1 VYQLL
6 QGVPIVQQRRRIAT
20 SRQASV
26 SPTLAVVLSIALVVT
41 AAFGGNQ
48 ILQTQDAGSGPIDVS
63 QATASFASG
72 DNVVVDDAAI
82 AAQGGEPGPRTVKE
96 FTRDEE
102 FSMFAVTWTGDRD
115 IAAFVRSQNADG
127 SWRQWYPAEPVGQSG
142 PNGENGT
149 ELLFVEPTNT
159 VQVSITGVDIY
170 GDAPAPEIETYDQ
183 APAEQAPAAEAP
195 AAAPVAGIEAPAA
208 PIADDAPAEE
218 APVEEAPVESA
229 DDGLAP
235 LPTNYGD
242 IQPVA
247 DIASPDDLDVVF
259 IDGNAQE
266 GGIDLATTS
275 TSYGMPNVVSRAG
288 WGANEGMRCRGTT
301 IDPKVVAATVHHTA
315 GSNNYTPAQ
324 AAGIMRGMYDYHAR
338 QLGWCDI
345 GYNAVVDKYGTIY
358 EGRFGGLDK
367 AVQGAHVGGF
377 NQGTFGISMMGN
389 YDVAETTPAMIKS
402 VGEMI
407 GWKAAISGFNPTG
420 RNQYYTQGFQGS
432 KYPAGTTANLPNI
445 FAHRDAHN
453 NACPGR
459 YGYAQMDNIRAHAM
473 TKYNAIK
480 GGAVVPD
487 QPTNPTPPSTPSN
500 PGTPSTPAP
509 NPPAPTQPAPTR
521 PAPSPNNALATL
533 SSAANGDTNAILAVF
548 GTVAAIA
555 VTALAAGGSLPDG
568 VSRIGDVEVLDGVK
582 ITDLKP
588 VVDTLVSMSGDSEIE
603 QTWNRVSTTVGPVLG
618 NPRGGITPTAGAA
631 GTQYALFDNGIILDS
646 DETQARALWG
656 TVADTWAAQGFD
668 LGPLGLP
675 LSDQYSE
682 GDLVRV
688 DFQGGYITVDP
699 ATGDVDV
706 KLT

>member
-1 VYQLL
+1 M
-6 QGVPIVQQRRRIAT
+6 QQRRRIAT

-26 SPTLAVVLSIALVVT
+26 NPTLAVILSIALVVT

-63 QATASFASG
+63 QATESFASG

-127 SWRQWYPAEPVGQSG
+127 SWRDWYAAEPIGQSG

-149 ELLFVEPTNT
+149 NLLFVEPTNA

-183 APAEQAPAAEAP
+183 APAEQAPAP
-195 AAAPVAGIEAPAA
+195 AAAPVAGVEAPAA
-208 PIADDAPAEE
+208 PAAPAPEAAPEE
-218 APVEEAPVESA
+218 QAPVEDTPPATTE
-229 DDGLAP
+229 DGLAP
-235 LPTNYGD
+235 LPSNYGD

-247 DIASPDDLDVVF
+247 DVAAADDLDVVF

-266 GGIDLATTS
+266 GGIDLAATS

-288 WGANEGMRCRGTT
+288 WGADNSTRCGTT
-301 IDPKVVAATVHHTA
+301 YDNKVVAAAVHHTA
-315 GSNNYTPAQ
+315 GSNNYTQAQ
-324 AAGIMRGMYDYHAR
+324 AAGIMRGMLNYHAR
-338 QLGWCDI
+338 TLGWCDL

-358 EGRFGGLDK
+358 EGRYGGLDK

-377 NQGTFGISMMGN
+377 NQGTFGISMMGD
-389 YDVAETTPAMIKS
+389 YDKAETTPAMIKS

-420 RNQYYTQGFQGS
+420 SNRYHTQGFQGS
-432 KYPAGTTANLPNI
+432 KYPAGSTPNLPNI
-445 FAHRDAHN
+445 FAHRDAHYN
-453 NACPGR
+453 TCPGR

-473 TKYNAIK
+473 DKYNAIK

-500 PGTPSTPAP
+500 PGTPSNPAP
-509 NPPAPTQPAPTR
+509 NPPAPSQPAPTR
-521 PAPSPNNALATL
+521 PAPATNNALATL
-533 SSAANGDTNAILAVF
+533 SSAANGDTSAILAVF

-568 VSRIGDVEVLDGVK
+568 VSRVGDVEVLDGVK

-588 VVDTLVSMSGDSEIE
+588 VVDTLISLSGDSEIE
-603 QTWNRVSTTVGPVLG
+603 QTWSRVSTAVGPVLG

-646 DETQARALWG
+646 DETEARALWG

-675 LSDQYSE
+675 VSDQYSE
-682 GDLVRV
+682 GDLLRV
-688 DFQGGYITVDP
+688 DFQGGYITYDP
-699 ATGDVDV
+699 ATGAVDV